1 VKIAVSISEN
11 ATVYSDKKKKRSC

>member
-11 ATVYSDKKKKRSC
+11 ATVYSDKKKKRAC